1 MSHSHPVHAPRR
13 SNSIVSI
20 PKTDS
25 VASFSSRAPNNNHHH
40 NNANIAPRKDNGRR
54 NQPQKQQKQGNRG
67 KQNNS
72 DQRTNTEDIK
82 SEDESQAVSKRP
94 GKGNAARN
102 NNKQQAKIVI
112 LNRNAPLSEQQA
124 LLDKLAVP
132 TPPSSAPPV
141 VQNVRTPS
149 KRGNRRRNNSPPH
162 EDEAIISSYSM
173 PSVPAPALAAAQRTP
188 PRRPNNNTNNNHT
201 NTRQQQQVLAGI
213 NLNMSTI
220 YSPTPRGGANQAMPT
235 GGPMASTPTRGGGS
249 PSTKSNHYAGA
260 SFNNSPAPNTLPLP
274 SSFRS
279 PTSAL
284 NLVSPS
290 SPSAV
295 VGGARDEDV
304 FGMGSPIFINSGPMS
319 PDQLLAQQHRY
330 AHYQKQQQQQAVSVF
345 PVHGNVNVNVALSER
360 SRQLE
365 NMLLGG
371 DAFGHGGMQ
380 QMGAFYES
388 HSAVDLTQP
397 ETDMASMFQKLRLI
411 KEMSQNRSSTVSPL
425 PSNRAPAFAQQQQQ
439 QLTAVHYA

>member
-54 NQPQKQQKQGNRG
+54 NQPQKQHKQGNRG

-82 SEDESQAVSKRP
+82 SEDESQVVSKRP

-102 NNKQQAKIVI
+102 NNNKQQAKVVI

-124 LLDKLAVP
+124 LLDKLAMP

-173 PSVPAPALAAAQRTP
+173 PSMPAPALAAAQRTP
-188 PRRPNNNTNNNHT
+188 PRRPNNNNNN
-201 NTRQQQQVLAGI
+201 NRQQQQMLAGI
-213 NLNMSTI
+213 NLNLSTI
-220 YSPTPRGGANQAMPT
+220 YSPTPRGGANQGMPT

-279 PTSAL
+279 PTSGL
-284 NLVSPS
+284 NPVSPS

-295 VGGARDEDV
+295 VGGTRDEDV
-304 FGMGSPIFINSGPMS
+304 FGMGSPMFINSGPMS

-330 AHYQKQQQQQAVSVF
+330 AHYQRQQQQAVSMF
-345 PVHGNVNVNVALSER
+345 PVHGNVNVALSER

-365 NMLLGG
+365 SMLLGG
-371 DAFGHGGMQ
+371 DAFGHGGGMQ